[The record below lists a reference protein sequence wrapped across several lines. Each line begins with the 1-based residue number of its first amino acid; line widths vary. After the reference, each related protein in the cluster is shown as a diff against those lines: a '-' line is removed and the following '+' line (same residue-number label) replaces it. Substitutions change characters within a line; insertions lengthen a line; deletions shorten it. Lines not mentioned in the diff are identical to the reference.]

1 VFLQR
6 SLPRAA
12 TGGHGQH
19 LAIWRHNLAIRI
31 RRAARA
37 GQRYELPRLADLLA
51 DPEFDALQQFLT
63 AHRGDPAQFQ
73 SALDQL
79 VEQVRKEPL

>member
-6 SLPRAA
+6 SQLPVA
-12 TGGHGQH
+12 TGGHGQQ
-19 LAIWRHNLAIRI
+19 LATWRRNLAIDM
-31 RRAARA
+31 RRAAEA

-51 DPEFDALQQFLT
+51 DPEFDALQHFLT
-63 AHRGDPAQFQ
+63 ANRVDPAQLQ

-79 VEQVRKEPL
+79 VDQVRKELS